1 MIFIKQNIKV
11 RVIDYLFIILGN
23 VIFAIGLVGF
33 LEPANISPGGF
44 TGVATLINYTFGFK
58 TGIVLLLL
66 NVPIIIIGYLNFGT
80 GMVLRTLISSLISSI
95 AIDTVDLILPEITDD
110 KIISALAGGV
120 FMGAGIAFVLLHGA
134 TTGGTDI
141 LAKLICKKMPFI
153 PFGRVILVTD
163 AIVLT
168 LAAIVYKNIETA
180 LYSVLTILVSTNII
194 DRFLY
199 SSSAGKMAF
208 IITDNPNQV
217 KDNIY
222 KILGR
227 GVTEVKTQGGFSGTE
242 KTLIICALSRSQLG
256 AFYKIIRNNSNS
268 DFVMLL
274 DLGEIFGNG
283 FNSRV

>member
-1 MIFIKQNIKV
+1 MQKNLKQKL
-11 RVIDYLFIILGN
+11 IDYLFLILGN
-23 VIFAIGLVGF
+23 VIFAVGLVAF

-44 TGVATLINYTFGFK
+44 TGIASLINYTLGLK

-66 NVPIIIIGYLNFGT
+66 NVPVIIIGYIKFGG
-80 GMVLRTLISSLISSI
+80 GMILRTLISAVISSV
-95 AIDTVDLILPEITDD
+95 AIDTIAAFTPKITDD
-110 KIISALAGGV
+110 KIIASLAGGV
-120 FMGAGIAFVLLHGA
+120 FMGTGMAFVLLHGA

-141 LAKLICKKMPFI
+141 LAKLICKKLPFI
-153 PFGRVILVTD
+153 PFGRVILITD

-199 SSSAGKMAF
+199 TSSAGKMAF
-208 IITDNPNQV
+208 IITTDPEEI
-217 KDNIY
+217 KEKIY
-222 KILGR
+222 KTLGR
-227 GVTEVKTQGGFSGTE
+227 GVTQIKTIGGYSGEE
-242 KTLIICALSRSQLG
+242 KTLIICALRRSQLG
-256 AFYKIIRNNSNS
+256 QFYRIVREISS
-268 DFVMLL
+268 DDFVMLA